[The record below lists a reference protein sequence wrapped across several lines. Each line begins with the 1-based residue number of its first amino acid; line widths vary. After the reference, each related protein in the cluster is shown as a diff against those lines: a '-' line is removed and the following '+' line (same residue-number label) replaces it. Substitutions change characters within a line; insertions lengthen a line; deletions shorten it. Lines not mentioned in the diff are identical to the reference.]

1 MSAKSLTDDERQLL
15 LKAARMTIPRAY
27 SPYSGIK
34 VAAAALT
41 AKEKIYPGV
50 NVENESYGLTV
61 CAERAAIFNAVSH
74 EGPKMR
80 LVALAVVSDRE
91 GSFPPC
97 GACRQVIAE
106 FGPEAVIIFQ
116 GPEGLQEI
124 ALAELLPASFR
135 LD

>member
-15 LKAARMTIPRAY
+15 IKAARMTIPRAY

-41 AKEKIYPGV
+41 AKGKIYPGV
-50 NVENESYGLTV
+50 NVENASYGLTV

-106 FGPEAVIIFQ
+106 FGPEAVVIFQ

-124 ALAELLPASFR
+124 PLAELLPASFR